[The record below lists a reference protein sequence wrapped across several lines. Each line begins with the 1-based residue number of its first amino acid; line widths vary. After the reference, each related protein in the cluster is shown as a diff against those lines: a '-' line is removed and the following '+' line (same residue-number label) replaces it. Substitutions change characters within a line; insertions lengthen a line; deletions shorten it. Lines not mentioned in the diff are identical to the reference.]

1 MHEGICNGSTS
12 TTYLPIYWVYWVL
25 QIDKFIN
32 PKTSIK
38 NVDTENEQLAKPA
51 TANQTNY
58 KMIDKLIGR
67 KWQLS
72 LKKDSAFHSNAWN
85 HNGQNSIAHK
95 LKLLSHIRCIITSPI
110 FCIQILNIWK
120 TTLSLFDH
128 MCICWYSFRRFIV
141 EHFYG
146 LSNQNLIFFII
157 LKLISTIMLYKLT
170 YGKTIFS

>member
-1 MHEGICNGSTS
+1 MHEGIYNGSTS

-51 TANQTNY
+51 TANQTNH

-85 HNGQNSIAHK
+85 HNGQNFIAHK
-95 LKLLSHIRCIITSPI
+95 LKLLSHSRCIITSPI
-110 FCIQILNIWK
+110 FCIQIRNIWK

-128 MCICWYSFRRFIV
+128 ICICWYSFRRLPYIV
-141 EHFYG
+141 EHFYWNSYFG
-146 LSNQNLIFFII
+146 YSLNNQNRIFFII
-157 LKLISTIMLYKLT
+157 FKLISTIMLY
-170 YGKTIFS
+170 